1 MNDSGLLK
9 NRDIEYDE
17 LEFDRNDMLTGEPRY
32 VEDEI
37 RNSKVAMI
45 LGGIAGVLCLV
56 AMILT
61 WILYFRERTR
71 TFLWHAIWLIFAFLF
86 GFGLAA
92 WGATSEP
99 SVRVGKQPSA
109 NFTLAIF
116 LGCLIFFVYLV
127 AEALWLVFYKPI
139 HYGYLVGLRGDND
152 LWNKRMISGS
162 TFEEG
167 WTADRRMMWWV
178 TAFTLISGICFAFGA
193 YATRSVVWN
202 RFQLTRIG
210 LFASIIGT
218 AVAGFLIV
226 YWAEECFEYENAS
239 FYSFDKDVTRV
250 LKVLA
255 IIAIVFAFL
264 NGIVNF
270 LKSKLGYFVMGLIS
284 VILIICLIASTGI
297 LWRNIRANQTA
308 ARTGDC
314 TANLSAIHEDS
325 LKDICINGGK
335 YLPTGSKCTKELYV
349 NRWEN
354 GSTAELRVLNPS
366 CCQVGVSFF
375 YLPYMQ
381 LAFWSVVLILCLGI
395 SILFNFYLSDTSDYL
410 SNAAR
415 PLNIIDFLGIGLLV
429 AVLLGWILYFIFRKA
444 NKLTAPPRG
453 FAASYNDPDKN
464 QSEGFTVVPRSV
476 LRNAVTPEVAQAT
489 GTSTP
494 YTLKGV
500 LYFVKDGAQSGVVPG
515 NLQIATSINGAAVG
529 GAKNLMLG
537 DSNQAIFTVADIP
550 VYDNSNAILK
560 ISIVDPNNVFLSK
573 DVEVFIP
580 AKNGGSDELSA
591 GKIRLLTADGKVCA
605 VGDNACLTA
614 QKRATG
620 SIKFEAVDATNDAQ
634 RTALAGVLINVIR
647 GHVTKGDSAS
657 SAISDISGIGAANN
671 LQYDA
676 YTAIATKTGYLPV
689 STRLDLQDANVN
701 APVFFL
707 RPTSDDLDYRV
718 FANMDDP
725 TVDLDLKLNMRNP
738 QGVTCQLSP
747 SNKYCPYSAYLNDVA
762 FGTGQEAIGIK
773 RLAVAEYLSFVA
785 PASAYDKSC
794 PASEA
799 YKSAAAHYVGLEGWN
814 WETVKLTKP
823 LESLGI
829 TSGTT
834 SGSFGAK
841 VVALISQLIP
851 GLDSIAPKAPIETEA
866 QSLVA
871 KTLLG
876 INGKALSPAQ
886 QVKVATN
893 VKGNAKNHPQ
903 PADYVEKSKTTATA
917 DGIETTT
924 IEFTDKHA
932 DNSVAGKK
940 TIRKGTSVSN
950 KTVVEGVDVASKIT
964 NVKGEE
970 IGQNKENK
978 NEFQFSNGSTQTVAK
993 KFATIKTEKGSI
1005 ETTSSDY
1012 KFKGSKTAP
1021 DAVEQS
1027 SKQVKESIAFPP
1039 TTKTTTNEQNT
1050 EVKGTVTT
1058 KKTVSSENSNTAGQ
1072 VSESSKVKTEKTDS
1086 ATGDSEEETVSTV
1099 STANKKSTRKN
1110 TKKTVKGVT
1119 TSTITRSE
1127 TTTIDKVSSKIES
1140 TKVVET
1146 LANKQTT
1153 IKETTTESQ
1162 TTADGKTTETKTTT
1176 TVLTQPDG
1184 TSTTETTI
1192 TSSAKNVDGSRSEET
1207 STFKKVEKADKTSDS
1222 DHTTTTKNFDKDNKQ
1237 TTQVVKTVTT
1247 NKGAKGT
1254 TKSTV
1259 ETKTEYGA
1267 SGPVSKVETQT
1278 LTSPLNDKEENSV
1291 VTTIVFKY
1299 DDKGVAT
1306 VVSSDTKKTVTPIV
1320 VEPPQQKPT
1329 RADEKPHV
1337 RTLAVKYAHLATS
1350 SGASVLLL
1358 NCFNG
1363 FGPASTVTLNSYLP
1377 SEPSFDQCVPKI
1389 AATKPNFTIGKL
1401 EEAVKAA
1408 A

>member
-99 SVRVGKQPSA
+99 SVRVGRQPSA

-127 AEALWLVFYKPI
+127 AETLWLIFYKPI

-162 TFEEG
+162 SFQDG
-167 WTADRRMMWWV
+167 WVADRRMMWWV

-218 AVAGFLIV
+218 AVAGFLVV
-226 YWAEECFEYENAS
+226 YWAEECFEYESAS

-270 LKSKLGYFVMGLIS
+270 LKSKLGYFVLGLIS

-314 TANLSAIHEDS
+314 TSNLSAIHEDS

-354 GSTAELRVLNPS
+354 GSTAEQRVLNPS

-381 LAFWSVVLILCLGI
+381 LAFWSVILILSLGI

-410 SNAAR
+410 SNAGR

-444 NKLTAPPRG
+444 NKLSTPPRG
-453 FAASYNDPDKN
+453 FAASYNDPEKN
-464 QSEGFTVVPRSV
+464 LSEGFNIVPRSV

-494 YTLKGV
+494 YTLKGS
-500 LYFVKDGAQSGVVPG
+500 LYFIKDGAQSGAVPT
-515 NLQIATSINGAAVG
+515 NLQIATSINGVAVG

-537 DSNQAIFTVADIP
+537 DTTQAIFTVADVP
-550 VYDNSNAILK
+550 VYDNSNAILR
-560 ISIVDPNNVFLSK
+560 ISITDPNSVFLSK
-573 DVEVFIP
+573 DVEVLIP

-591 GKIRLLTADGKVCA
+591 GKIRLLTADGKVCT
-605 VGDNACLTA
+605 VGDAACLTA
-614 QKRATG
+614 QKRASG
-620 SIKFEAVDATNDAQ
+620 NIKFAVVDATDEAK
-634 RTALAGVLINVIR
+634 RTPLAGVLINVIR
-647 GHVTKGDSAS
+647 GHVTKGDAAS
-657 SAISDISGIGAANN
+657 STISDVSGQATGSN
-671 LQYDA
+671 LAYDA

-689 STRLDLQDANVN
+689 STRVDLQEANLN
-701 APVFFL
+701 APGFFL
-707 RPTSDDLDYRV
+707 RPTTDDLDYRV
-718 FANMDDP
+718 FANIDDP
-725 TVDLDLKLNMRNP
+725 NVDLDLKLNMRNP
-738 QGVTCQLSP
+738 NGVSCQLSP
-747 SNKYCPYSAYLNDVA
+747 TNKYCPYSAYLNDVA

-773 RLAVAEYLSFVA
+773 RLAVAEYLSFIT
-785 PASAYDKSC
+785 PASPYDKSC

-799 YKSAAAHYVGLEGWN
+799 YKSAAAHYAGLESWN
-814 WETVKLTKP
+814 WNTINKSF
-823 LESLGI
+823 ESLGI
-829 TSGTT
+829 SSGTT

-841 VVALISQLIP
+841 IAALASQLIP
-851 GLDSIAPKAPIETEA
+851 GLDSIVPKAPVETEA
-866 QSLVA
+866 QALVPKA
-871 KTLLG
+871 LLA
-876 INGKALSPAQ
+876 INGKPLAAAQ
-886 QVKVATN
+886 QVKLATN
-893 VKGNAKNHPQ
+893 VKRNAKNQAQ
-903 PADYVEKSKTTATA
+903 PADYVEKSKTTATT

-924 IEFTDKHA
+924 IEFTDKQA
-932 DNSVAGKK
+932 ENSVTGKK
-940 TIRKGTSVSN
+940 FIRKGTSTAN
-950 KTVVEGVDVASKIT
+950 KTEVQGNDVTSKIT
-964 NVKGEE
+964 NTKGEE
-970 IGQNKENK
+970 IGENKEFK
-978 NEFQFSNGSTQTVAK
+978 NNFHFTNGSTQTIANSLS
-993 KFATIKTEKGSI
+993 TQKTEKGSI
-1005 ETTSSDY
+1005 ETTSTEY
-1012 KFKGSKTAP
+1012 KFKASKTAA
-1021 DAVEQS
+1021 DEIS
-1027 SKQVKESIAFPP
+1027 HTTKKVKESTTFPP
-1039 TTKTTTNEQNT
+1039 TTKTTTTEQTT
-1050 EVKGTVTT
+1050 ESKGTVTT
-1058 KKTVSSENSNTAGQ
+1058 KKTVSSEVADTAGQ
-1072 VSESSKVKTEKTDS
+1072 IAESSKVKTEKVDS
-1086 ATGDSEEETVSTV
+1086 ASGESEQETITTV
-1099 STANKKSTRKN
+1099 STANKKSTKKN
-1110 TKKTVKGVT
+1110 VKKTVKGVT
-1119 TSTITRSE
+1119 TTTITNSE

-1140 TKVVET
+1140 TKVIET
-1146 LANKQTT
+1146 QANKQTT
-1153 IKETTTESQ
+1153 VKETITETQ
-1162 TTADGKTTETKTTT
+1162 TTADGKTIETKTTT
-1176 TVLTQPDG
+1176 NVVTQPDG
-1184 TSTTETTI
+1184 TSTTDTTTT
-1192 TSSAKNVDGSRSEET
+1192 TSTKAVDGARSEE
-1207 STFKKVEKADKTSDS
+1207 SSKFKKNEKKDSTSDS
-1222 DHTTTTKNFDKDNKQ
+1222 EYETITKDFSKDNKQ
-1237 TTQVVKTVTT
+1237 TAQLVKTVTT
-1247 NKGAKGT
+1247 NKDSKGIK
-1254 TKSTV
+1254 KSTI

-1278 LTSPLNDKEENSV
+1278 LVTPLNAKQAESV

-1299 DDKGVAT
+1299 DDKGVAS
-1306 VVSSDTKKTVTPIV
+1306 VVSSDTKKTVVPIV
-1320 VEPPQQKPT
+1320 AESEENKPQRNGDKP
-1329 RADEKPHV
+1329 RA
-1337 RTLAVKYAHLATS
+1337 RTLAVKYAHLSTS
-1350 SGASVLLL
+1350 TGNNFLLL

-1363 FGPASTVTLNSYLP
+1363 FGPASTVTANAYYA

-1389 AATKPNFTIGKL
+1389 AALKPNFTLAKL
-1401 EEAVKAA
+1401 QDAVKAA